1 MLPNPKYFYLDD
13 NGLYYGNYGG
23 LDYSA
28 GVEDGKASLPPD
40 PLPVDRYDQAFYEHD
55 FALQNASTPEERL
68 DAHVDVV
75 RSVYDLLF

>member
-1 MLPNPKYFYLDD
+1 MLPNPKFFHLGD

-28 GVEDGKASLPPD
+28 GVEDGIASSPPV
-40 PLPVDRYDQAFYEHD
+40 PAPVDEYDRLFYEHD
-55 FALQNASTPEERL
+55 FALQNASVPEERL

-75 RSVYDLLF
+75 RGVYELLI

>member
-1 MLPNPKYFYLDD
+1 MLPNPKFFHLGD

-28 GVEDGKASLPPD
+28 GVEDGIASAPPN
-40 PLPVDRYDQAFYEHD
+40 PPPVDEFDQVFYEHD
-55 FALQNASTPEERL
+55 FALQNASTLEERV

-75 RSVYDLLF
+75 KGVYELLI